1 MSQVDKT
8 PEYFCTVDKQYEY
21 KILGVMREFIFNAIG
36 YATIVAFIFSVIY
49 TWGETTKMLKE
60 IEKQNNAL

>member
-1 MSQVDKT
+1 
-8 PEYFCTVDKQYEY
+8 
-21 KILGVMREFIFNAIG
+21 MREFLFNAIG
-36 YATIVAFIFSVIY
+36 YATIAALVFTVIY